1 VNLATISLVQGPDV
15 GEGFRGESGH
25 VGYLLQ
31 QAALAFRAAADE
43 QLRPL
48 GLSLSLF
55 SVITVLTREP
65 GASASDLA
73 RMCHV
78 RPQSING
85 LLQSLE
91 ATGYVVRRDHP
102 VHGRVRQ
109 VFLTEEGERLV
120 EQARPAVDGLEASLD
135 DGFDEAERAAVRR
148 WLVSSARRV
157 SPRRRTH
164 PQR

>member
-1 VNLATISLVQGPDV
+1 MSPSMGPVQGPDV

-25 VGYLLQ
+25 IGYLLQ

-78 RPQSING
+78 RPQSLNG
-85 LLQSLE
+85 LLQTLE
-91 ATGYVVRRDHP
+91 TSGYVVRREHP

-109 VFLTEEGERLV
+109 VFLSSEGERLV
-120 EQARPAVDGLEASLD
+120 ERARPIVNGLEDTLD
-135 DGFDEAERAAVRR
+135 EGFDEAERAIVRR
-148 WLVSSARRV
+148 WLVGTARRV
-157 SPRRRTH
+157 SPRRRA
-164 PQR
+164 RRDS